1 MKCETQNMEDKEL
14 VERAK
19 KDINAFDE
27 LYKKYFPLINRFI
40 YHKVSEEEVRRDI
53 VSNVFF
59 KALKNIGK
67 FKYLYKGAFSGWLYR
82 IAINEVTDYYR
93 KNGRSRKLVDEVKLN
108 QDELF
113 SEDIEINYEVLRIA
127 LKQLNEKDQNVIILR
142 YFEKLSNLEVAEVL
156 GKKEGAV
163 KVQVHRAMQ
172 KLKTI
177 IFELEG
183 KNDG

>member
-1 MKCETQNMEDKEL
+1 MEDKEL
-14 VERAK
+14 VQKVK

-27 LYKKYFPLINRFI
+27 LYKKYFPLINRFV

-59 KALKNIGK
+59 KALKNIHK
-67 FKYLYKGAFSGWLYR
+67 FKYLYKGALSGWLYR
-82 IAINEVTDYYR
+82 IAIDEVTDYYR
-93 KNGRSRKLVDEVKLN
+93 KNGRTKKLVREVKLN
-108 QDELF
+108 QVSPL
-113 SEDIEINYEVLRIA
+113 SEDIEINYENLRIA
-127 LKQLNEKDQNVIILR
+127 LKQLNEKEQNVIILR
-142 YFEKLSNLEVAEVL
+142 YFEKLSNLEVAEII

-177 IFELEG
+177 ITELEG
-183 KNDG
+183 KDNG

>member
-1 MKCETQNMEDKEL
+1 MEDKDL
-14 VERAK
+14 VLRAK
-19 KDINAFDE
+19 TDINAFDE

-59 KALKNIGK
+59 KALKNIYK
-67 FKYLYKGAFSGWLYR
+67 FKYMYKGAFSGWLYR

-93 KNGRSRKLVDEVKLN
+93 KNGRAKKLVQEVKLN
-108 QDELF
+108 QISPL
-113 SEDIEINYEVLRIA
+113 SEDIEINYDNLRIA
-127 LKQLNEKDQNVIILR
+127 IKKLNDKEQNVIILR
-142 YFEKLSNLEVAEVL
+142 YFEKMSNQEIAEIL

-172 KLKTI
+172 KLKAI
-177 IFELEG
+177 MIELEG
-183 KNDG
+183 KDDGKI

>member
-1 MKCETQNMEDKEL
+1 MEDKEL
-14 VERAK
+14 VLRVK

-27 LYKKYFPLINRFI
+27 LYKKYFPLMNRFV

-53 VSNVFF
+53 VANVFF
-59 KALKNIGK
+59 KALKNIHK
-67 FKYLYKGAFSGWLYR
+67 FKYLYKGSLSGWLYR

-93 KNGRSRKLVDEVKLN
+93 KNGRKKKLVDEVKLN
-108 QDELF
+108 QVSIF
-113 SEDIEINYEVLRIA
+113 SEDIEINYDVLKIA

-142 YFEKLSNLEVAEVL
+142 YFEKLSNLEIAEIL

-177 IFELEG
+177 IIELEG
-183 KNDG
+183 KNNG

>member
-1 MKCETQNMEDKEL
+1 MDEREL
-14 VERAK
+14 VEKAK

-59 KALKNIGK
+59 KAVKNLYK

-93 KNGRSRKLVDEVKLN
+93 KNGRTKKLVQDVKLN
-108 QDELF
+108 QRSPL
-113 SEDIEINYEVLRIA
+113 SEDIEINYDNLRKG
-127 LKQLNEKDQNVIILR
+127 LKLLNEKDQNIIILR
-142 YFEKLSNLEVAEVL
+142 YFEKLSNQEIAQIL

-172 KLKTI
+172 KLKSI
-177 IFELEG
+177 MIELEG
-183 KNDG
+183 RDDGKI

>member
-1 MKCETQNMEDKEL
+1 MNSETQNMEDKEL
-14 VERAK
+14 VLRAK

-59 KALKNIGK
+59 KALKNIYK
-67 FKYLYKGAFSGWLYR
+67 FQYLTKGAFSGWLYR

-93 KNGRSRKLVDEVKLN
+93 KNGRTKRLVEDVKLN
-108 QDELF
+108 QDSPL
-113 SEDIEINYEVLRIA
+113 SEEIEINYENLRIA
-127 LKQLNEKDQNVIILR
+127 IKKLNEKEQNVIILR
-142 YFEKLSNLEVAEVL
+142 YFEKMSNLEIAEIL

-177 IFELEG
+177 ITELEG
-183 KNDG
+183 RNDG

>member
-1 MKCETQNMEDKEL
+1 MEDKKL
-14 VERAK
+14 VLEAK
-19 KDINAFDE
+19 KDINAFEE
-27 LYKKYFPLINRFI
+27 LYKKYFPLMNRFV

-53 VSNVFF
+53 VSNIFL
-59 KALKNIGK
+59 KAMKNLYR

-93 KNGRSRKLVDEVKLN
+93 KNGRSRKLIDEVKLN
-108 QDELF
+108 RDSIF
-113 SEDIEINYEVLRIA
+113 SEDIVINYDTLRVG
-127 LKQLNEKDQNVIILR
+127 LDLLNESDQNVIILR
-142 YFEKLSNLEVAEVL
+142 YFEKLTNREVAEVL

-177 IFELEG
+177 MIDLEG
-183 KNDG
+183 RRDEKI

>member
-1 MKCETQNMEDKEL
+1 MEDKEL
-14 VERAK
+14 VLRAK

-53 VSNVFF
+53 VSNVFL
-59 KALKNIGK
+59 KALKNINR

-93 KNGRSRKLVDEVKLN
+93 KNGRRKKLVQEVKLN
-108 QDELF
+108 QISPL
-113 SEDIEINYEVLRIA
+113 SEDIEINYDNLRLA
-127 LKQLNEKDQNVIILR
+127 LKQLSEKEQNVIVLR
-142 YFEKLSNLEVAEVL
+142 YFEKLSNLEVAQIL

-177 IFELEG
+177 ITEMEG
-183 KNDG
+183 KNNGQI

>member
-1 MKCETQNMEDKEL
+1 MEDKEL
-14 VERAK
+14 VLKAQ

-27 LYKKYFPLINRFI
+27 LYKKYFPLMNRFI

-59 KALKNIGK
+59 KAMKNLYR

-93 KNGRSRKLVDEVKLN
+93 KNGRSRKLTDEVKLN
-108 QDELF
+108 QDSIF
-113 SEDIEINYEVLRIA
+113 SEDIVINYDTLREG
-127 LKQLNEKDQNVIILR
+127 LKKLSEKDQNVIILR
-142 YFEKLSNLEVAEVL
+142 YFEKLSNKEVGEVL

-177 IFELEG
+177 MIELEG
-183 KNDG
+183 RDNGQI

>member
-1 MKCETQNMEDKEL
+1 MEDKEL
-14 VERAK
+14 VLRAK

-59 KALKNIGK
+59 KALKNIYK

-93 KNGRSRKLVDEVKLN
+93 KNGRTNKLVQEVKLN
-108 QDELF
+108 HISPL
-113 SEDIEINYEVLRIA
+113 SEDIVINYDN
-127 LKQLNEKDQNVIILR
+127 LKIGLKKLNEKDQNVIILR
-142 YFEKLSNLEVAEVL
+142 YFEKLSNQEIGEIL

-172 KLKTI
+172 KLKNI
-177 IFELEG
+177 IIELEG
-183 KNDG
+183 RNDG

>member
-1 MKCETQNMEDKEL
+1 MEDKEL
-14 VERAK
+14 VEKAK

-59 KALKNIGK
+59 KAVKNIYK

-93 KNGRSRKLVDEVKLN
+93 KNGRTNKLVQEVKLN
-108 QDELF
+108 QVSPL
-113 SEDIEINYEVLRIA
+113 SEDIEIDYDNLRKGI
-127 LKQLNEKDQNVIILR
+127 KKLNEKEQNVIILR
-142 YFEKLSNLEVAEVL
+142 YFEKMSNLEIANIL

-177 IFELEG
+177 MVELEG
-183 KNDG
+183 RNNG

>member
-1 MKCETQNMEDKEL
+1 MEDKKL
-14 VERAK
+14 VLEAK
-19 KDINAFDE
+19 KDINAFEE
-27 LYKKYFPLINRFI
+27 LYKKYFPLMNRFV

-53 VSNVFF
+53 VSNVFL
-59 KALKNIGK
+59 KAMKNLYR

-93 KNGRSRKLVDEVKLN
+93 KNGRSRKLIDEVKLN
-108 QDELF
+108 QDSIF
-113 SEDIEINYEVLRIA
+113 SEDIVINYDTLRA
-127 LKQLNEKDQNVIILR
+127 GLDLLSESDQNVIILR
-142 YFEKLSNLEVAEVL
+142 YFEKLTNREVAEVL

-177 IFELEG
+177 MIELEG
-183 KNDG
+183 RRDEEI